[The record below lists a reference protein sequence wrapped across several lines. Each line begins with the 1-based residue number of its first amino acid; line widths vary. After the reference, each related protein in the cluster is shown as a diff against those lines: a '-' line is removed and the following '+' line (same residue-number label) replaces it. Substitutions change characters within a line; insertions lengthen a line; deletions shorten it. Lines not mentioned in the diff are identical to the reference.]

1 MNGTGISLFLG
12 VLVAG
17 VLGALLGW
25 VLAVMSL
32 RYQAN
37 QIIVGIVIV
46 AFCTAVTQFITSQV
60 LDVHQNLNGA
70 FHFRCGRSRSFPT
83 SR

>member
-1 MNGTGISLFLG
+1 MTGAMSSVMVASAMNGTGISLFLG

-32 RYQAN
+32 RYRR
-37 QIIVGIVIV
+37 
-46 AFCTAVTQFITSQV
+46 T
-60 LDVHQNLNGA
+60 
-70 FHFRCGRSRSFPT
+70 R
-83 SR
+83 